1 MKLQIMYARTRFSVV
16 AIREAVATFD
26 ELFATQPNLKMR
38 LQLLSTEQGNMKWE
52 LDSEDEFFAVYPRA
66 DKADYRRIIAEN
78 ELVTRAVFNL
88 RHSGA
93 DTWVSVEIWQACQ
106 GAGQRASIQAVF
118 QTLSRHE
125 ADCRLPSQA
134 GDLKSVPVVSI
145 GHGRSQSWRDLRDHL
160 ADRHDCLVDA
170 YEVGAR
176 GGHAVRDFLQTMSEH
191 SPVAFLVLT
200 KEDETAKGKTHARQ
214 SVIHETGLFQ
224 GKLGF
229 TRAIVLLED
238 GVEDFSHIGGIEQL
252 RFKTIQETFDD
263 VDAMLKREF
272 G

>member
-1 MKLQIMYARTRFSVV
+1 MYARTRFSVV
-16 AIREAVATFD
+16 AIREAAAKFD
-26 ELFATQPNLKMR
+26 ELFATQPNLTMR
-38 LQLLSTEQGNMKWE
+38 LHLSTEQGNMKWE

-66 DKADYRRIIAEN
+66 DQADYRRILAEN
-78 ELVTRAVFNL
+78 DLVTRAAFNV
-88 RHSGA
+88 RHWGA
-93 DTWVSVEIWQACQ
+93 DTWVAVEAWQAGQ
-106 GAGQRASIQAVF
+106 GAGQRDSIQAVF

-134 GDLKSVPVVSI
+134 GDLKSIPVASI
-145 GHGRSQSWRDLRDHL
+145 GHGPSQSWRDLRDHL

-176 GGHAVRDFLQTMSEH
+176 GGHAVRDFLQAMPERS
-191 SPVAFLVLT
+191 SVAFLVLT
-200 KEDETAKGKTHARQ
+200 KEDETAKGKMHARQ

-238 GVEDFSHIGGIEQL
+238 GAEDFSHIGESSS
-252 RFKTIQETFDD
+252 FDSRRY
-263 VDAMLKREF
+263 KRHLITLTQS
-272 G
+272 